1 MENFQYY
8 NPTKILFGKDVVDQL
23 CNETALYGNKTLIII
38 GQGSVKRSGLYAR
51 VLSLLNICGMHHVT
65 YEGIK
70 SNPIVQDAEE
80 ATKLAKAEN
89 VELIIA
95 IGGGSVIDTAKA
107 VAMGFYVDH
116 PVWDFY
122 LQKAARPTQ
131 ALPLINILTLA
142 ATGTEMN
149 SATVLQDDVSG
160 MKKGYG
166 APCLFPKVSFLDP
179 SYTLSVPLNYTA
191 YGVSD
196 LISHALEQFF
206 GKGESPLS
214 DLYTASVIKLAIEY
228 GEKLMHEPD
237 NFEYRSQI
245 MWLATNALNGTL
257 KAGKNAG
264 DWGAH
269 GLEHTLSVLYDI
281 PHGAGL
287 SIVYP
292 AWLKFHQPNINS
304 KLAFLAKEVFG
315 LQENSEEKLAINFI
329 EELEKFY
336 KKIKTPIRLEEAEIQ
351 KSDAAKIIDNFK
363 LNKVSGS
370 VYLLDEKSYDQILG
384 LMWSSSHLMRH

>member
-23 CNETALYGNKTLIII
+23 CNEIAPYGNKALIII
-38 GQGSVKRSGLYAR
+38 GQGSVKKIGLYAR
-51 VLSLLNICGMHHVT
+51 VLSLLNICGVHHVT
-65 YEGIK
+65 YEGVK
-70 SNPIVQDAEE
+70 SNPLVQDADE
-80 ATKLAKAEN
+80 AVALAKAEK
-89 VELIIA
+89 VDLIIA
-95 IGGGSVIDTAKA
+95 VGGGSVIDTAKA
-107 VAMGFYVDH
+107 VAMGFYVEH
-116 PVWDFY
+116 SVWDFY
-122 LQKAARPTQ
+122 LQKVARPTK

-149 SATVLQDDVSG
+149 SATVLQDDASG

-179 SYTLSVPLNYTA
+179 SFTVSVPLNYTA
-191 YGVSD
+191 YGIAD
-196 LISHALEQFF
+196 LISHSLEQFF
-206 GKGESPLS
+206 GKGEAPLT
-214 DLYTASVIKLAIEY
+214 DLYTASVIKLAMDY
-228 GEKLMHEPD
+228 GLKLMQDPQ

-264 DWGAH
+264 DWGVH

-292 AWLKFHQPNINS
+292 AWLKYQFPKIKD

-315 LQENSEEKLAINFI
+315 TTQMDKDKAAELFI
-329 EELEKFY
+329 AH
-336 KKIKTPIRLEEAEIQ
+336 LEEFFRHIGTPTRLSEAQII
-351 KSDAAKIIDNFK
+351 KSDAQKILDNFK
-363 LNKVSGS
+363 LNKVTGS
-370 VYLLDEKSYDQILG
+370 VYSLDEEDYQGILT
-384 LMWSSSHLMRH
+384 LMW

>member
-23 CNETALYGNKTLIII
+23 CNEIAPYGNKALIII
-38 GQGSVKRSGLYAR
+38 GQGSVKKIGLYAR
-51 VLSLLNICGMHHVT
+51 VLSLLNICGVHHVT
-65 YEGIK
+65 YEGVK
-70 SNPIVQDAEE
+70 SNPLVQDADE
-80 ATKLAKAEN
+80 AVALAKAEK
-89 VELIIA
+89 VDLIIA
-95 IGGGSVIDTAKA
+95 VGGGSVIDTAKA
-107 VAMGFYVDH
+107 VAMGFYVEH
-116 PVWDFY
+116 SVWDFY
-122 LQKAARPTQ
+122 LQKVARPTK

-149 SATVLQDDVSG
+149 SSTVLQDDASG

-179 SYTLSVPLNYTA
+179 SFTVSVPLNYTA
-191 YGVSD
+191 YGIAD
-196 LISHALEQFF
+196 LISHSLEQFF
-206 GKGESPLS
+206 GKGEAPLT
-214 DLYTASVIKLAIEY
+214 DLYTASVIKLAMDY
-228 GEKLMHEPD
+228 GLKLMQDPQ

-264 DWGAH
+264 DWGVH

-292 AWLKFHQPNINS
+292 AWLKYQFPKIKD

-315 LQENSEEKLAINFI
+315 TTQMDKDEAAELFI
-329 EELEKFY
+329 AH
-336 KKIKTPIRLEEAEIQ
+336 LEEFFQHIGTPTRLSEAQII
-351 KSDAAKIIDNFK
+351 KSDAQKILDNFK
-363 LNKVSGS
+363 LNKVNGS
-370 VYLLDEKSYDQILG
+370 VYTLNEEDYQGILA
-384 LMWSSSHLMRH
+384 LMW

>member
-23 CNETALYGNKTLIII
+23 CNEISVYGKKALIII
-38 GQGSVKRSGLYAR
+38 GQGSVKKSGLYAR
-51 VLSLLNICGMHHVT
+51 VLSLMNICGLEHVT
-65 YEGIK
+65 FEGVK
-70 SNPIVQDAEE
+70 SNPVYQDADE
-80 ATKLAKAEN
+80 AVELAKEHK
-89 VELIIA
+89 VDVIIA

-107 VAMGFYVDH
+107 VAMGFYANH
-116 PVWDFY
+116 SVWDFY
-122 LQKAARPTQ
+122 LQKVPRPTQ

-149 SATVLQDDVSG
+149 SATVLQDTVTG
-160 MKKGYG
+160 MKKGYS

-179 SYTLSVPLNYTA
+179 SFTLSVPLNYTA
-191 YGVSD
+191 YGIAD
-196 LISHALEQFF
+196 LISHSLEQFF
-206 GKGESPLS
+206 GKGDSPLA

-228 GEKLMHEPD
+228 GAKLMKDPE

-257 KAGKNAG
+257 KAGKNSG
-264 DWGAH
+264 EWGVH

-292 AWLKFHQPNINS
+292 AWLKQHQPQINA
-304 KLAFLAKEVFG
+304 KLAFLAKHVFDINNTD
-315 LQENSEEKLAINFI
+315 ETAAANSFIDKLEDFFKEI
-329 EELEKFY
+329 E
-336 KKIKTPIRLEEAEIQ
+336 TPIRLKEANISPAD
-351 KSDAAKIIDNFK
+351 KDKIIDNFK
-363 LNKVSGS
+363 LNKVTGS
-370 VYLLDEKSYDQILG
+370 VYALGEKEYEAILDK
-384 LMWSSSHLMRH
+384 MW